1 VSGAGWISTRLI
13 AQLSK
18 PGKLACV
25 EQRSLKG
32 RTLFVTGASR
42 GIGLAIALRAAKD
55 GANVAVVAKTAK
67 PHPRLSGTIYTAAK
81 EIENA
86 GGKALPLQVDIRS
99 EEQVADAIAQCV
111 RHFGGIDVLV
121 NNASAIQLTRA
132 DVTELKRFDLM
143 QEINARGAFLCAKLC
158 LPHLI
163 GRENPHVLT
172 IAPPISI
179 DPRWFAQHTAYTVS
193 KFAMAMLTFGLA
205 AEWKAERVAFNCLW
219 PKTVIRTAALA
230 LLPGI
235 DPLRCRK
242 PEIVADAAHV
252 ILCKDAG
259 TYTGQFCID
268 EDVLRETGM
277 TDFTGYAVDPRQKLL
292 ADLFLE

>member
-1 VSGAGWISTRLI
+1 M
-13 AQLSK
+13 
-18 PGKLACV
+18 
-25 EQRSLKG
+25 EQRNLEG

-42 GIGLAIALRAAKD
+42 GVGLAIALRAAED
-55 GANVAVVAKTAK
+55 GANVAVIAKTAK
-67 PHPRLSGTIYTAAK
+67 PHPRLPGTIYTAAK
-81 EIENA
+81 AIESA
-86 GGKALPLQVDIRS
+86 GGNALPLAVDIRS
-99 EEQVADAIAQCV
+99 EEQVTAAVAECARQ
-111 RHFGGIDVLV
+111 FGGIDILV
-121 NNASAIQLTRA
+121 NNASAIQLARA
-132 DVTELKRFDLM
+132 DATELKRYDLM
-143 QEINARGAFLCAKLC
+143 HQVNARGTFLCAKLC

-172 IAPPISI
+172 LAPPVSM

-230 LLPGI
+230 MIPGV

-242 PEIVADAAHV
+242 PEIVADAAHT
-252 ILCKDAG
+252 ILIKDAS
-259 TYTGQFCID
+259 TFTGRFCID
-268 EDVLRETGM
+268 EDVLREAGV
-277 TDFTGYAVDPRQKLL
+277 TDFTDYAIDSRQKLL

>member
-1 VSGAGWISTRLI
+1 M
-13 AQLSK
+13 
-18 PGKLACV
+18 
-25 EQRSLKG
+25 EQSSLKG

-55 GANVAVVAKTAK
+55 GANVAVVAKSAK
-67 PHPRLSGTIYTAAK
+67 PHSRLPGTIYTAAQ
-81 EIENA
+81 EIEKA

-99 EEQVADAIAQCV
+99 EEQVANAVTQCAGK
-111 RHFGGIDVLV
+111 FGGIDILV

-132 DVTELKRFDLM
+132 NATEIKRFDLM
-143 QEINARGAFLCAKLC
+143 HEINARGTFLCAKLC

-172 IAPPISI
+172 LAPPISI
-179 DPRWFAQHTAYTVS
+179 DPRWFVQHTAYTVS

-205 AEWKAERVAFNCLW
+205 AEWKTECVAFNCLW
-219 PKTVIRTAALA
+219 PKTVIQTAALT

-242 PEIVADAAHV
+242 PEIVADAAHA
-252 ILCKDAG
+252 ILTKDAS
-259 TYTGQFCID
+259 TFTGRFCID
-268 EDVLRETGM
+268 EDILREAGV
-277 TDFTGYAVDPRQKLL
+277 TDFSGYAVDPRQKLL
-292 ADLFLE
+292 ADLFLK

>member
-1 VSGAGWISTRLI
+1 MQTRSKIAG
-13 AQLSK
+13 
-18 PGKLACV
+18 V
-25 EQRSLKG
+25 EQPNLKG

-55 GANVAVVAKTAK
+55 GANIAVVAKTAN
-67 PHPRLSGTIYTAAK
+67 PHPRLPGTIYTAAK

-99 EEQVADAIAQCV
+99 EEQVAAAVSECARQ
-111 RHFGGIDVLV
+111 FGGIDILV

-132 DVTELKRFDLM
+132 DATELKRYDLM
-143 QEINARGAFLCAKLC
+143 QQVNARGTFLCAKLC
-158 LPHLI
+158 LPYLI

-172 IAPPISI
+172 LAPPVSI

-193 KFAMAMLTFGLA
+193 KFAMAMVTFGLA

-219 PKTVIRTAALA
+219 PKTAIRTAALA
-230 LLPGI
+230 MIPGV

-242 PEIVADAAHV
+242 PEIVADAAHI
-252 ILCKDAG
+252 ILTKDAG
-259 TYTGQFCID
+259 AFTGRFCID

-277 TDFTGYAVDPRQKLL
+277 TDFTRYAVDPRQKLL
-292 ADLFLE
+292 ADFFLE

>member
-1 VSGAGWISTRLI
+1 LI
-13 AQLSK
+13 AHSSK
-18 PGKLACV
+18 EGKIVDV

-55 GANVAVVAKTAK
+55 GANVAVVAKTVK
-67 PHPRLSGTIYTAAK
+67 PHPRLPGTIYTAAK
-81 EIENA
+81 EIEKA

-99 EEQVADAIAQCV
+99 EEQVAEAVAECV
-111 RHFGGIDVLV
+111 RQFGGIDILV

-132 DVTELKRFDLM
+132 DATDLKRFDLM
-143 QEINARGAFLCAKLC
+143 HEVNARGSFLCAKLC
-158 LPHLI
+158 LPHLF
-163 GRENPHVLT
+163 GQENPHVLT
-172 IAPPISI
+172 LAPPVSI
-179 DPRWFAQHTAYTVS
+179 DPRWFAQHTVYTVS

-230 LLPGI
+230 MLSGI

-242 PEIVADAAHV
+242 PEIVADAAHA
-252 ILCKDAG
+252 ILMKDAG
-259 TYTGQFCID
+259 TFTGRFCID
-268 EDVLRETGM
+268 EDILRETGM

>member
-1 VSGAGWISTRLI
+1 M
-13 AQLSK
+13 
-18 PGKLACV
+18 
-25 EQRSLKG
+25 EQRGLKG
-32 RTLFVTGASR
+32 CTLFVTGASR

-55 GANVAVVAKTAK
+55 GANVAVIAKTAK
-67 PHPRLSGTIYTAAK
+67 AHPRLPGTIYTAAK

-86 GGKALPLQVDIRS
+86 GGKALPLPVDIRS
-99 EEQVADAIAQCV
+99 EEQVADAVTRCV
-111 RHFGGIDVLV
+111 REFGGIDVLV

-132 DVTELKRFDLM
+132 DATELKRFDLM
-143 QEINARGAFLCAKLC
+143 HAINARGTFLCAKLC

-205 AEWKAERVAFNCLW
+205 AEWKAEGVAFNCLW

-230 LLPGI
+230 LVPGI

-252 ILCKDAG
+252 ILNREARAF
-259 TYTGQFCID
+259 TGRFCID
-268 EDVLRETGM
+268 EDVLREAGV

>member
-1 VSGAGWISTRLI
+1 M
-13 AQLSK
+13 
-18 PGKLACV
+18 
-25 EQRSLKG
+25 EQRNLKG

-55 GANVAVVAKTAK
+55 GANVAVIAKTAK
-67 PHPRLSGTIYTAAK
+67 PHPRLPGTIYTAAE

-99 EEQVADAIAQCV
+99 EEQVARAVTECV
-111 RHFGGIDVLV
+111 RQFGGIDILV
-121 NNASAIQLTRA
+121 NNASAIQLTRTDA
-132 DVTELKRFDLM
+132 TELKRYDLM
-143 QEINARGAFLCAKLC
+143 HEINARGTFLCAKLC
-158 LPHLI
+158 LPYLI

-172 IAPPISI
+172 LAPPISI

-230 LLPGI
+230 MLPGI

-242 PEIVADAAHV
+242 PEIVADAAHT
-252 ILCKDAG
+252 ILSKDAS
-259 TYTGQFCID
+259 TFTGRFCLD
-268 EDVLRETGM
+268 EDILREAGI
-277 TDFTGYAVDPRQKLL
+277 TDFSRYAVDPRQNLL